1 MSILVQKNVVQFQIP
16 EIQTGTYVLLF
27 GDPEWHQ
34 QLWDCPLVSSL
45 MVLFIFAGGKR
56 GLLWDKTQ
64 RSSEDRDTSVAAA
77 GDTKRHLFDHY
88 MAARKCLIRSRTSQ
102 DGGKEKALKSIFIL
116 LLVQAKHGLLF
127 GKILLLGPEHKVN
140 RVGIL
145 LSMQIN
151 RMDLRTQSRNN
162 ISVWIKYVLD
172 NSSTTSTA
180 APCVSISVTVKGR
193 TFNNFLPFKK
203 IFVCVF
209 L

>member
-1 MSILVQKNVVQFQIP
+1 MRQNAKVQWGQRHLCSSSRRHKETSLWPLHGSQEMS
-16 EIQTGTYVLLF
+16 
-27 GDPEWHQ
+27 DPFPDQSGRWK
-34 QLWDCPLVSSL
+34 
-45 MVLFIFAGGKR
+45 GK
-56 GLLWDKTQ
+56 
-64 RSSEDRDTSVAAA
+64 SSEVNIYSAFSTGKTWAIV
-77 GDTKRHLFDHY
+77 
-88 MAARKCLIRSRTSQ
+88 RK
-102 DGGKEKALKSIFIL
+102 DF
-116 LLVQAKHGLLF
+116 F
-127 GKILLLGPEHKVN
+127 LLLGPEHKVN

-193 TFNNFLPFKK
+193 TFNNFLLFKK